1 MEKEKIYLTQKGLE
15 RIKKEYQKLLNQ
27 KKELLGTQSP
37 QVLHSE
43 DLDSEYLVFL
53 QELEVLEGRIKEY
66 ERILRNCE
74 IIKIPPKEKQKEI
87 HLGAKVLVE
96 VGGQEDEFEIVDSI
110 ESDPAQGKISFKS
123 PVGSA
128 LLGKR
133 EGEEVIVSSPVKRVY
148 KIKKVRYYFS

>member
-1 MEKEKIYLTQKGLE
+1 MEKEKIYLTKKGLE
-15 RIKKEYQKLLNQ
+15 RIKKEYQKLLLQ
-27 KKELLGTQSP
+27 KRELLSTQSP

-96 VGGQEDEFEIVDSI
+96 VNGQEDEFEIVDSI
-110 ESDPAQGKISFKS
+110 EADPAQGKISFKS
-123 PVGSA
+123 PVGST
-128 LLGKR
+128 LLGKK
-133 EGEEVIVSSPVKRVY
+133 EGEEVVISSPVKRIY
-148 KIKKVRYYFS
+148 KIKKVTYRID

>member
-15 RIKKEYQKLLNQ
+15 RIKKDYQRLLNQ
-27 KKELLGTQSP
+27 KKELLNTQSP

-53 QELEVLEGRIKEY
+53 QELEILEGRIKEY
-66 ERILRNCE
+66 ERILRSCE
-74 IIKIPPKEKQKEI
+74 VIKIPPKEKQKEI

-96 VGGQEDEFEIVDSI
+96 VNGQEDEFEIVDSI
-110 ESDPAQGKISFKS
+110 EADPAQGKISFKS

-128 LLGKR
+128 LLGKK
-133 EGEEVIVSSPVKRVY
+133 EGDEVVIFSPVKRVY
-148 KIKKVRYYFS
+148 KIKKVNYRLS

>member
-1 MEKEKIYLTQKGLE
+1 MAEEKIYLTKKGLE
-15 RIKKEYQKLLNQ
+15 RIKKEYQKLLLQ
-27 KKELLGTQSP
+27 KQELLSTQSP

-66 ERILRNCE
+66 ERILRNYE
-74 IIKIPPKEKQKEI
+74 LIVPPPKGKQKEI

-96 VGGQEDEFEIVDSI
+96 VNGQEDEFEIVDSV
-110 ESDPAQGKISFKS
+110 EADPARGKISFKS

-133 EGEEVIVSSPVKRVY
+133 EGEEVTISSPVKILY
-148 KIKKVRYYFS
+148 KIKKLKYAYN